1 MTNHCIEIPKEKI
14 AEFCRKWKI
23 VEFSLFGSI
32 LRKDFGPESDVDVL
46 VKFAENPGWG
56 LFDLVEME
64 EELKALFG
72 RTVDLVEK
80 AGLRNPFR
88 RHSILT
94 TREVIYILNEERR
107 GASHDLSRA

>member
-1 MTNHCIEIPKEKI
+1 MIYHGLDIPQEKI

-32 LRKDFGPESDVDVL
+32 LREDFTPESDMDVL

-56 LFDLVEME
+56 LFALVEME
-64 EELKALFG
+64 EELKAVFG
-72 RTVDLVEK
+72 RKVDLVMK
-80 AGLRNPFR
+80 GALHNPFR

-94 TREVIYILNEERR
+94 SREVIYLLNEGRS
-107 GASHDLSRA
+107 GVSHDLSRA